1 MSMLNIAVSGL
12 NASQIA
18 LNVASNNIANVNTPG
33 YSRQEAQFSSLYIN
47 SPNSNGLGVGV
58 SGVRRIADQ
67 YLNAQLWRSSSASGF
82 NSTNA
87 SYLNTIEQVVG
98 SDAMRITSGL
108 DNFFAALSSAAE
120 APESSAPRQEVI
132 SSAQA
137 LAGRFN
143 QLTVS
148 LNGQSTQLSDEL
160 STTVTQLNSQLS
172 VVAELNKKISEMSAQ
187 GYNTAQ
193 LEDNRDQAVQELS
206 GLVDIRSSKQ
216 SDGTLSLSLSQG
228 QPLVIGSNTGTL
240 TLTGSDLSVTY
251 GTQTFP
257 VKQALQGSLGGLIS
271 YRDNVL
277 SPALTELNSI
287 AKKFAD
293 EFNTQQAA
301 GFDINTPRTVGKPL
315 FTYDASSPSL
325 TIQVV
330 SDFKPDDL
338 AFGGASGGAPVGGKG
353 DNTNLL
359 AMLKLKDNHYDA
371 YSELLGDLAVKSGQA
386 KLDQTASQQLQA
398 EVKSKVNSV
407 SGVNLDE
414 EGVSIMQYSKSYQAN
429 AKVITTAN
437 TLFDTVL
444 GMF

>member
-160 STTVTQLNSQLS
+160 STTVTQLNSQLR

-271 YRDNVL
+271 YRNNVL
-277 SPALTELNSI
+277 SPALKELNSI
-287 AKKFAD
+287 AEKFAD
-293 EFNTQQAA
+293 EFNTQQGL
-301 GFDINTPRTVGKPL
+301 GFDINTPRTSGKPL
-315 FTYDASSPSL
+315 FTYDTSSPAL

-338 AFGGASGGAPVGGKG
+338 AFGGAGGKG

-359 AMLKLKDNHYDA
+359 AMLKLKDNHYDD
-371 YSELLGDLAVKSGQA
+371 YSKLLGDLAVKSGQA

>member
-1 MSMLNIAVSGL
+1 M
-12 NASQIA
+12 
-18 LNVASNNIANVNTPG
+18 
-33 YSRQEAQFSSLYIN
+33 
-47 SPNSNGLGVGV
+47 
-58 SGVRRIADQ
+58 
-67 YLNAQLWRSSSASGF
+67 
-82 NSTNA
+82 
-87 SYLNTIEQVVG
+87 
-98 SDAMRITSGL
+98 
-108 DNFFAALSSAAE
+108 
-120 APESSAPRQEVI
+120 
-132 SSAQA
+132 
-137 LAGRFN
+137 
-143 QLTVS
+143 
-148 LNGQSTQLSDEL
+148 
-160 STTVTQLNSQLS
+160 

-315 FTYDASSPSL
+315 FTYDASSPAL

-338 AFGGASGGAPVGGKG
+338 AFGGAGGKG

-359 AMLKLKDNHYDA
+359 AMLKLKDNHYDD
-371 YSELLGDLAVKSGQA
+371 YSKLLGDLAVKSGQA